1 MDNDV
6 TMIRPNAVV
15 KIILRLTSLYPFDSF
30 TRTLFQK
37 EILRESRSKVALI
50 LLG

>member
-1 MDNDV
+1 MIYDNATV
-6 TMIRPNAVV
+6 LKTM
-15 KIILRLTSLYPFDSF
+15 LRLTSLYLFDSF

-50 LLG
+50 PPG